1 MREIRVCR
9 QHGTTLKRA
18 LKGAERIAEEMGE
31 EFSLTHEWE
40 DHTLHFHRT
49 GVTGHIKVDKKE
61 IEVYVKLGFL
71 LMALG
76 PRIEHEIN
84 RFCDEKFGPATK

>member
-1 MREIRVCR
+1 MSEIKVCR
-9 QHGTTLKRA
+9 SHGTTLKLAR
-18 LKGAERIAEEMGE
+18 KGAERIAEELGE
-31 EFSLTHEWE
+31 EFSLNHEWE
-40 DHTLHFHRT
+40 GNTLLFQRM
-49 GVTGHIKVDKKE
+49 GVSGHIEVGKKD

-84 RFCDEKFGPATK
+84 RFCDENFGPAG

>member
-1 MREIRVCR
+1 MSEIRVCR
-9 QHGTTLKRA
+9 PHGTTLKRA

-31 EFSLTHEWE
+31 EFSLTHEW
-40 DHTLHFHRT
+40 DGSTLNFHRT
-49 GVTGHIKVDKKE
+49 GVTGHIAVGKKD

-71 LMALG
+71 LMALK

-84 RFCDEKFGPATK
+84 RFCDENFGPVP